1 MGPWATAGQFQQSPE
16 PRGGGIIPRDKWVLW
31 EHDHYPQ
38 FDFVIAALD
47 TAYTVKEENDPS
59 AMTVWGVFS
68 GGNQMAMQGKFSSR
82 IEEADAILHRQY
94 TQDHPKVMLLY
105 SWSERLELHD
115 LVERVRETCV
125 KYQVDNLLIEN
136 KAAGIST
143 AQELRRVYGHEDF
156 GVQLQ
161 DPKGQDK
168 MARLYAVQHLFFDEI
183 IYAPDKT
190 WADAAINQ
198 CAVFPKGKHDDIVD
212 TVSMALGFLRKTGM
226 LLRGKEY
233 TEMLDSQRQH
243 LGAPPPALYAV

>member
-1 MGPWATAGQFQQSPE
+1 
-16 PRGGGIIPRDKWVLW
+16 
-31 EHDHYPQ
+31 
-38 FDFVIAALD
+38 
-47 TAYTVKEENDPS
+47 
-59 AMTVWGVFS
+59 
-68 GGNQMAMQGKFSSR
+68 
-82 IEEADAILHRQY
+82 
-94 TQDHPKVMLLY
+94 
-105 SWSERLELHD
+105 
-115 LVERVRETCV
+115 
-125 KYQVDNLLIEN
+125 
-136 KAAGIST
+136 
-143 AQELRRVYGHEDF
+143 VYGHEDF

-226 LLRGKEY
+226 LLRGREY